1 LNPTVR
7 AEPVEALRFKVGGE
21 GEGFDE
27 LSPNGLGKTMTQ
39 LTLPG
44 PLFLIGCGNMAG
56 AMLEGWLAAGAD
68 PRLITVVRPS
78 GRAPAPG
85 IRTLTAL
92 PEGEVPAL
100 VLLGVK
106 PQKLAEIAPTIAPAL
121 EPETLLVSILAGTTL
136 ETLRALFPIPRTVV
150 KAMPNLPVSLR
161 KGVTELH
168 SDGRSG
174 EAAKAEVERLMA
186 ALGQAVWF
194 EDENLF
200 AVASALSA
208 AAPAF
213 FFRFLDA
220 LAAAGEELGLPPEQA
235 ARLAVSMAEGSSA
248 LAALAEATPEEL
260 ARRVASPGGTTEAG
274 LRVLDAE
281 DGLRT
286 LMQRTLEASR
296 RRGQEM
302 AAARKPAAGETPPPR

>member
-1 LNPTVR
+1 
-7 AEPVEALRFKVGGE
+7 
-21 GEGFDE
+21 
-27 LSPNGLGKTMTQ
+27 MTN

-92 PEGEVPAL
+92 PEDEVPAL

-106 PQKLAEIAPTIAPAL
+106 PQKLAEVAPLLARAL
-121 EPETLLVSILAGTTL
+121 KPETILVSILAGTTL
-136 ETLRALFPIPRTVV
+136 AALRGHFPAPRTIV
-150 KAMPNLPVSLR
+150 KAMPNLPVSLG
-161 KGVTELH
+161 KGVTDLY
-168 SDGRSG
+168 SDRAGD
-174 EAAKAEVERLMA
+174 AAAETLVERLMG
-186 ALGQAVWF
+186 ALGHAEWF
-194 EDENLF
+194 EDEKLF
-200 AVASALSA
+200 SVASALTA

-213 FFRFLDA
+213 LYRFLDA
-220 LAAAGEELGLPPEQA
+220 LAEAGAELGLPADQA
-235 ARLAVSMAEGSSA
+235 ARLAAIMAEGASA
-248 LAALAEATPEEL
+248 LAARSEAAPREL

-274 LRVLDAE
+274 LRVLDSE
-281 DGLRT
+281 DGLKALVLRT
-286 LMQRTLEASR
+286 LDASR

-302 AAARKPAAGETPPPR
+302 AASLLNPR

>member
-1 LNPTVR
+1 
-7 AEPVEALRFKVGGE
+7 
-21 GEGFDE
+21 
-27 LSPNGLGKTMTQ
+27 MTQ
-39 LTLPG
+39 FSLPG

-68 PRLITVVRPS
+68 PSLITVVRPS

-92 PEGEVPAL
+92 PEDEVPRL

-106 PQKLAEIAPTIAPAL
+106 PQKLAEIAPTVAPAL
-121 EPETLLVSILAGTTL
+121 ERETILISILAGTTL
-136 ETLRALFPIPRTVV
+136 ETLRSLFPTPHTIV

-168 SDGRSG
+168 TDGESDQ
-174 EAAKAEVERLMA
+174 AAKAEVERLMQ
-186 ALGQAVWF
+186 ALGHAFWF
-194 EDENLF
+194 DDENLF
-200 AVASALSA
+200 GVASALTA

-213 FFRFLDA
+213 LYRFLDA

-235 ARLAVSMAEGSSA
+235 ARLVALMADGSSA
-248 LAALAEATPEEL
+248 LAAVGGASPQQL

-281 DGLRT
+281 GRLET
-286 LMQRTLEASR
+286 LMLETLDASR
-296 RRGQEM
+296 RRAREM
-302 AAARKPAAGETPPPR
+302 AAARLHPR